1 MIFPSSYSPYLSLSN
16 YLFEMNKRRRR
27 KILSILHYLSCFPKI
42 SKQTIHIP
50 SNCLVL
56 NASFLLFLPPLFSCL
71 MSHGRAKDREK
82 ERSRGVKARS
92 ETSKIYSE
100 GDERGGGRTKPATMS
115 KLFREDAR
123 ALSSLPRLASLI
135 PLVLATT
142 DFG

>member
-16 YLFEMNKRRRR
+16 YLFEMNKRRR

-56 NASFLLFLPPLFSCL
+56 NASFLLFLPPSPLFSCP

-82 ERSRGVKARS
+82 ERSEKRLAARLRKFIPKGMKGEEKDKTGCDEQAFSRGCARS
-92 ETSKIYSE
+92 FFPSPSRVVNSTGF
-100 GDERGGGRTKPATMS
+100 GDH
-115 KLFREDAR
+115 
-123 ALSSLPRLASLI
+123 
-135 PLVLATT
+135 
-142 DFG
+142 